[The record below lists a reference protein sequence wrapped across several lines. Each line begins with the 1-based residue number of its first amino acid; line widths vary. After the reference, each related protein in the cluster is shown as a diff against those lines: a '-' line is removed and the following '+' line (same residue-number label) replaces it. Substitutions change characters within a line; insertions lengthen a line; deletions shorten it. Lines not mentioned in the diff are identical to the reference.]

1 MIEITFSPP
10 PTGATFMLSESFYRM
25 ILGPLGS
32 GKTTTVLFE
41 LVRRA
46 CEQRP
51 GLDGVRRT
59 RFALLRQTL
68 NQLKQTVL
76 KDIIQ
81 WFGPI
86 CDWKVSE
93 STVWFKFGDVV
104 SEWILLPL
112 ETPEDQKRILSMN
125 LTGAFVSEA
134 IEIDFDLLIAI
145 AGRCGRFPSAAD
157 GGASWYGVVLDS
169 NMPTEGTPWH
179 TAVSTPPP
187 EWQVFIQP
195 SGLSPQAENLNF
207 LLQTPATL
215 ALPIDHPDRLAKG
228 REYYQRLST
237 STNPA
242 WVKRYVMAEFGPDPS
257 GAAVYA
263 GMFFSAFH
271 CRDELLVIPGAPLL
285 IGLDLG
291 RDPWAVLG
299 QIDSMSRLLV
309 HEEIPADDIG
319 LRLQLP
325 QIRQVV
331 SGRRYVG
338 CPVCIIFDPAGMA
351 KGNFDEYTSFDVIS
365 SYGFMCMPAPSNRLA
380 PRLNAVE
387 RFLTESRGGTAAM
400 LVNRTLC
407 PKLVGAL
414 NGGYRFLYN
423 QIGES
428 QPIPHK
434 NDFSHV
440 ADAHQY
446 LCLGASGGTAN
457 AIARKIT
464 RTKEREHRMAT
475 GARRREPSPAG
486 WT

>member
-1 MIEITFSPP
+1 MIEITFTPP
-10 PTGATFMLSESFYRM
+10 PTGAQFMMSDAFYRM

-51 GLDGVRRT
+51 GMDGVRRT

-68 NQLKQTVL
+68 SQLKNTVL
-76 KDIIQ
+76 KDVIQ
-81 WFGPI
+81 WFGPL

-93 STVWFKFGDVV
+93 STVHFKFGDVV

-134 IEIDFDLLIAI
+134 IEIDFDLMVAI
-145 AGRCGRFPSAAD
+145 AGRCGRYPSSAD
-157 GGASWYGVVLDS
+157 GGASWYGMVLDS
-169 NMPTEGTPWH
+169 NMPTEGTPWEV
-179 TAVSTPPP
+179 AVRTPPP
-187 EWQVFIQP
+187 EWQVFVQP
-195 SGLSPQAENLNF
+195 SGLSDEAENLNW
-207 LLQTPATL
+207 LLQTPDTL
-215 ALPIDHPDRLAKG
+215 KLPIDHPDRLAKG
-228 REYYQRLST
+228 REYYLRLST

-257 GAAVYA
+257 GAAVYS
-263 GMFFSAFH
+263 GMFFIGFH
-271 CRDELLVIPGAPLL
+271 CRDELLVIPGAPIL

-291 RDPWAVLG
+291 RDPWALLG

-309 HEEIPADDIG
+309 HEEVPADDIG
-319 LRLQLP
+319 LKLQLP
-325 QIRQVV
+325 RLRQVLG
-331 SGRRYVG
+331 GRSYVG
-338 CPVCIIFDPAGMA
+338 CPACIIFDPSGMS
-351 KGNFDEYTSFDVIS
+351 KSNHDELTSYDVIRS
-365 SYGFMCMPAPSNRLA
+365 FGFMAIPAPSNRLQ

-400 LVNRTLC
+400 LINRSKC
-407 PKLVGAL
+407 PTLVGAL

-423 QIGES
+423 TIGES
-428 QPIPHK
+428 QPIPDK
-434 NDFSHV
+434 NRWSHI

-446 LCLGASGGTAN
+446 LCQGASGNTATT
-457 AIARKIT
+457 IARRVT
-464 RTKEREHRMAT
+464 RQREMAT
-475 GARRREPSPAG
+475 QTHRRPAPSAGG